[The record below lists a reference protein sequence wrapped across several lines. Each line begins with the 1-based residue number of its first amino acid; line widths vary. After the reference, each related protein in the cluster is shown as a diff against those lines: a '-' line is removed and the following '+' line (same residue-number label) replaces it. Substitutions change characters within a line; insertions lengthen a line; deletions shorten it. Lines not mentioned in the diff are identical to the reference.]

1 MKCYHCGETHL
12 TVFEVKMC
20 AIDQGDVMPK
30 QIWSGLSSKMVDEA
44 ADSVQYDDYE
54 GDLPTAGAYGWD
66 LKHMKVA
73 KSKQD
78 NPMVEILWIND
89 GERKPEF
96 KGAPWFDNV
105 TMIES
110 TTWKIKQLCLAIG
123 CSSDDFINKM
133 VVDDAN
139 KVTKIGKLTT
149 DSIHAKAKVK
159 RAPNQDGNMKIE
171 FAQYLPKKEGSTAEA
186 AEPKAKKSKDDGG
199 AAAAAE
205 AAPASDA
212 KKSKKGKKSKA
223 AATDEPPF

>member
-1 MKCYHCGETHL
+1 MKCYHCGGKHAS
-12 TVFEVKMC
+12 VDEVKTC
-20 AIDQGDVMPK
+20 AVNKGDVMPK

-66 LKHMKVA
+66 LKHMKVTT
-73 KSKQD
+73 SKQD

-149 DSIHAKAKVK
+149 DAIHAKAKVK

-171 FAQYLPKKEGSTAEA
+171 FAQYLPKKDSADDAPKGK
-186 AEPKAKKSKDDGG
+186 KAKDSGG

-223 AATDEPPF
+223 ADTDEPPF

>member
-1 MKCYHCGETHL
+1 MKCYHCGGKHAS
-12 TVFEVKMC
+12 VDEVKMC

-44 ADSVQYDDYE
+44 PDSVTYDDYE

-66 LKHMKVA
+66 LKHMKV
-73 KSKQD
+73 KTSKQD
-78 NPMVEILWIND
+78 NPMVEVLWIND
-89 GERKPEF
+89 GERRPEY
-96 KGAPWFDNV
+96 KGAPWFDNI

-123 CSSDDFINKM
+123 VSSDDFINKM
-133 VVDDAN
+133 VVDDED

-149 DSIHAKAKVK
+149 DKIHAKAKVK
-159 RAPNQDGNMKIE
+159 RAPNQDGNMRLE
-171 FAQYLPKKEGSTAEA
+171 FAQYLPKKEGSAAEA
-186 AEPKAKKSKDDGG
+186 TEPKAKKSKGSGG

-223 AATDEPPF
+223 ADDEPPF